1 MADDLLY
8 LSEMTNFVSMLYS
21 LLHRALVCGAV
32 AVAAWLMAGCINDD
46 NLDAEQTTLVG
57 VGQVAP
63 DFTVEMLDGQ
73 RIRLQ
78 DLRGGVVLLT
88 FWDPECPSC
97 RSLMAAT
104 PSRIVERM
112 ERAGVEYIPISR
124 GYSRAVIADFCQS
137 NGYTFPVGLDPDKSI
152 YTLYA
157 TKFVPRS
164 FLIDKK
170 GVVRSLYV
178 EYELDQL
185 DEILSAAERLAEE

>member
-1 MADDLLY
+1 
-8 LSEMTNFVSMLYS
+8 MTNFVSMLYS

-32 AVAAWLMAGCINDD
+32 AVAWLMAGCINDD

-152 YTLYA
+152 YRLYA

-185 DEILSAAERLAEE
+185 DEILSSAECLAEE

>member
-1 MADDLLY
+1 MI
-8 LSEMTNFVSMLYS
+8 NFVCMLYS
-21 LLHRALVCGAV
+21 FLHRALVCGAV
-32 AVAAWLMAGCINDD
+32 AVAWLMAGCINDD

-63 DFTVEMLDGQ
+63 DFTVEMVDGSS
-73 RIRLQ
+73 IRLQ

-97 RSLMAAT
+97 RNLMAAT

-112 ERAGVEYIPISR
+112 ESAGVKYLPISR
-124 GYSRAVIADFCQS
+124 GHSRAVVADFCES
-137 NGYTFPVGLDPDKSI
+137 NGCTFPVGLDPEKRI
-152 YTLYA
+152 YGLYA

-164 FLIDKK
+164 FLIDRR

-185 DEILSAAERLAEE
+185 DEILSAAEHLAEE

>member
-1 MADDLLY
+1 
-8 LSEMTNFVSMLYS
+8 MLYS
-21 LLHRALVCGAV
+21 FLHRALVCGAV
-32 AVAAWLMAGCINDD
+32 AVAWLMTGCINDD

-97 RSLMAAT
+97 RNLMAAT

-124 GYSRAVIADFCQS
+124 GYSRAEIADFCQS

-152 YTLYA
+152 YRLYA

>member
-1 MADDLLY
+1 M
-8 LSEMTNFVSMLYS
+8 NYS
-21 LLHRALVCGAV
+21 FLHRALGCLAV
-32 AVAAWLMAGCINDD
+32 AVVAWLMMGCINDD
-46 NLDAEQTTLVG
+46 HLDAVQTTLVG
-57 VGQVAP
+57 VGQQAP
-63 DFTVEMLDGQ
+63 DFTVEMLDG
-73 RIRLQ
+73 RSITLR

-97 RSLMAAT
+97 RNLMAAT

-112 ERAGVEYIPISR
+112 EVAGVTYLPISR

-164 FLIDKK
+164 FLIDKR

-178 EYELDQL
+178 EYELDEL
-185 DEILSAAERLAEE
+185 EAILSSAERLAEEK

>member
-1 MADDLLY
+1 
-8 LSEMTNFVSMLYS
+8 MLYS

-32 AVAAWLMAGCINDD
+32 AVAAWLMAGCINDEH
-46 NLDAEQTTLVG
+46 LDADETTLVQI
-57 VGQVAP
+57 GQQAP
-63 DFTVEMLDGQ
+63 DFTVEMLDG
-73 RIRLQ
+73 RSISLR

-97 RSLMAAT
+97 RNLMAAT

-112 ERAGVEYIPISR
+112 EAAGVTYLPISR

-164 FLIDKK
+164 FLIDKQ

-178 EYELDQL
+178 EYELDEL
-185 DEILSAAERLAEE
+185 EEILSSAERLAEE